1 LLITAFQAG
10 KTDTDLGQGLTNLA
24 VEKAKA
30 VVFTPKDMNTENLL
44 EMRKENPARFD
55 KVVLGVG
62 KEKAPILASKRLS
75 AVEQAKEISTHISH
89 PKPPLAPPPLL
100 RPHEQVHR

>member
-1 LLITAFQAG
+1 MLSAAA
-10 KTDTDLGQGLTNLA
+10 KTNTQLEQSLTDLA

-62 KEKAPILASKRLS
+62 KEKAPVAVSKELS

-89 PKPPLAPPPLL
+89 PKAPLAPPPLL